1 MKNIL
6 NSKKIAWISL
16 MILPLFYLNCSKNFE
31 STSMESIVAKV
42 PTTAEEPPAIEPTRP
57 ESDPSNPDWL
67 PLGTIEEKSS
77 TCLNPSNLLPNTT
90 CKTLTVNCPGLN
102 PIDVNL
108 KITQPSNGTNT
119 IGTVVLG
126 TGGNGT
132 GFIDSN
138 NPMRD
143 VITQLSNEGYL
154 VVQRAWATTWTKSDV
169 GMAKAACRY
178 ATLLKHAN
186 TNYHSQGG
194 GAFCA
199 GGNSAG
205 GSEISYALARY
216 GLGSILNFA
225 IVSGG
230 PPMGRLDLGCLGS
243 SDWTDKCSS
252 VVPPE
257 NFVFSQS
264 LDCNVGQANF
274 SLIDGAYGNSKA
286 CSLKNES
293 YRTLLYED
301 SLASTKSVFSFPDT
315 KIHFIYGQ
323 QDFTFATPSGHTF
336 SLEVTSQKEFTYISG
351 VAHGVVESAAGAQA
365 YHDSIISNCKK

>member
-1 MKNIL
+1 MLRFEIGSKIISWIL
-6 NSKKIAWISL
+6 L
-16 MILPLFYLNCSKNFE
+16 MVLPFLFLNCTKGFE
-31 STSMESIVAKV
+31 STLAEPILTNE
-42 PTTAEEPPAIEPTRP
+42 PTAEGPPSTQPG
-57 ESDPSNPDWL
+57 SDPANPDWL
-67 PLGTIEEKSS
+67 ALGTVEEKSS
-77 TCLNPSNLLPNTT
+77 ICQNPSNLLPNTT
-90 CKTLTVNCPGLN
+90 CKTLTVTCPELN

-108 KITQPSNGTNT
+108 KITQPANGMSP

-132 GFIDSN
+132 GFIDSSQS
-138 NPMRD
+138 MRD
-143 VITQLSNEGYL
+143 VITDLSNEGYL
-154 VVQRAWATTWTKSDV
+154 VVQRAWATVWTKSEV

-186 TNYHSQGG
+186 TNYHNQS

-243 SDWTDKCSS
+243 SDWTGNCSS

-257 NFVFSQS
+257 NFIFSQP
-264 LDCNVGQANF
+264 LDCNVGDANF
-274 SLIDGAYGNSKA
+274 NLINSAYGNSKA
-286 CSLKNES
+286 CENKVES
-293 YRTLLYED
+293 YRTLMYED
-301 SLASTKSVFSFPDT
+301 SLGSTKSVFSYPNT
-315 KIHFIYGQ
+315 KVHFIYGQ
-323 QDFTFATPSGHTF
+323 EDFTFATPSGHTF
-336 SLEVTSQKEFTYISG
+336 SLQVTSQKEFTYLPG
-351 VAHGVVESAAGAQA
+351 VAHGVVESIAGAQA
-365 YHDSIISNCKK
+365 YHDSIISNCRK